1 MAGRRNLRRCHTPVP
16 RSSRPCEN
24 RGVATFYDID
34 RANERLDELRP
45 ALEQLRADRKAV
57 AAAQHDLESLRR
69 SNGSRAHA
77 EEVTS
82 KETAL
87 HEIVR
92 RMEATVARIDEWS
105 ITLRD
110 IETGLV
116 DFPALA
122 SGRQI
127 WLCWRLGEPAV
138 AWWHE
143 LTTGV
148 AGRRPLIDLD

>member
-1 MAGRRNLRRCHTPVP
+1 MPRRANLRRCLHAGAV
-16 RSSRPCEN
+16 SSRACEN
-24 RGVATFYDID
+24 RRVATFYDID
-34 RANERLDELRP
+34 RANERLGELRP
-45 ALEQLRADRKAV
+45 ALEQLRTDREAV
-57 AAAQHDLESLRR
+57 AAAQHDLETLRR

-77 EEVTS
+77 GEVTS
-82 KETAL
+82 KESAMR
-87 HEIVR
+87 EIVR
-92 RMEATVARIDEWS
+92 RMEATVARIDEWG

>member
-1 MAGRRNLRRCHTPVP
+1 MT
-16 RSSRPCEN
+16 
-24 RGVATFYDID
+24 TFYDID
-34 RANERLDELRP
+34 RANARLGELRP
-45 ALEQLRADRKAV
+45 GLEQLRADRESV
-57 AAAQHDLESLRR
+57 AAAQRDLEALRR

-77 EEVTS
+77 EEVAA
-82 KETAL
+82 KEAAIG
-87 HEIVR
+87 EIVR
-92 RMEATVARIDEWS
+92 RMEATVARIDDWG

-127 WLCWRLGEPAV
+127 WLCWRLGEPDV

-148 AGRRPLIDLD
+148 AGRRPLIELH